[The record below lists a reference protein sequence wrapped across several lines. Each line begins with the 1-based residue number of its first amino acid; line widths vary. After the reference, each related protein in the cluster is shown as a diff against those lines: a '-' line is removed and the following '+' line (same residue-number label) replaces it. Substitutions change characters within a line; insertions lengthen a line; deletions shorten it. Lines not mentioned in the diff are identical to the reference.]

1 MKRLYTPLLAVL
13 LLSLSS
19 CLELTEQVRLK
30 DNGSGTFTFTLD
42 MSAAKPWFD
51 MLASF
56 DDDEEDTGSEVQSDL
71 NEAMEEAHERIKNM
85 KGIHHITTIEANNGL
100 LSGITFGFD
109 NIDALNRA
117 MNEVID
123 HEDEDGE
130 KEFTEYFRYQNG
142 ELTRIN
148 TIDLEKR
155 IQEETDGEIPDVD
168 LSINGQSLQDMLKS
182 MRYRTEYTFD
192 KAVKKVSNPNA
203 VLLDNGRTVRLDY
216 YFLSSEKEN
225 NTLANRISH

>member
-19 CLELTEQVRLK
+19 CLELTEQVRMK

-56 DDDEEDTGSEVQSDL
+56 SDEEETSSEVQNDL
-71 NEAMEEAHERIKNM
+71 NESMEEAYDRLKDM
-85 KGIHHITTIEANNGL
+85 KGIHHVTTIEANSGL
-100 LSGITFGFD
+100 LSGITFEFD
-109 NIDALNRA
+109 NVRALNMA
-117 MNEVID
+117 MNEVIS
-123 HEDEDGE
+123 HEDKDGE
-130 KEFTEYFRYQNG
+130 KEFTEYFRYRNG

-192 KAVKKVSNPNA
+192 GAVKKVSNPNA

-225 NTLANRISH
+225 NTLANRISY